1 MHTKPNKWN
10 QNVIN
15 FLVREKFVNFLI
27 NIIHIIYMYVYKS
40 FSTMIDKGFRQ
51 NIKKKE
57 EMEMLEN
64 IN

>member
-1 MHTKPNKWN
+1 MESKCHKLFSQAKTD
-10 QNVIN
+10 
-15 FLVREKFVNFLI
+15 KFS
-27 NIIHIIYMYVYKS
+27 NIYIILIIYIYVYKS